1 MKKEKEK
8 EIKAMTCKNCIHYE
22 VCSQFSEASNH
33 EYYTYANRSE
43 ICECFED
50 KSLCVYLPF
59 STGTVLY
66 RVTNPY
72 RQEPKVTEF
81 VVTNFVM
88 QGKKHELMVEVRVN
102 GVPGRNVMRLR
113 QFYRTKEEA
122 EKELAERRKQ

>member
-1 MKKEKEK
+1 
-8 EIKAMTCKNCIHYE
+8 MTCKDCIHYE
-22 VCSQFSEASNH
+22 VC
-33 EYYTYANRSE
+33 YYHD
-43 ICECFED
+43 FED
-50 KSLCVYLPF
+50 CEHFKCKSEFVRLPF
-59 STGTVLY
+59 PVGTVLH

-72 RQEPKVTEF
+72 RQEPKITEF
-81 VVTNFVM
+81 IVTNFVM

>member
-1 MKKEKEK
+1 
-8 EIKAMTCKNCIHYE
+8 MTCKDCIHYR
-22 VCSQFSEASNH
+22 VC
-33 EYYTYANRSE
+33 YYHDFKE
-43 ICECFED
+43 CEHFKD

-59 STGTVLY
+59 PIGTVLY

-72 RQEPKVTEF
+72 RQEPKITEF
-81 VVTNFVM
+81 IVTNFVM
-88 QGKKHELMVEVRVN
+88 QGKKHALMVEVRVN

>member
-1 MKKEKEK
+1 
-8 EIKAMTCKNCIHYE
+8 MTCKDCLHYDVCKECNTFDECGDPIKGNVCCSINC
-22 VCSQFSEASNH
+22 
-33 EYYTYANRSE
+33 EY
-43 ICECFED
+43 FEN

-59 STGTVLY
+59 PIGTVLY

-72 RQEPKVTEF
+72 RQEPKITEF

-113 QFYRTKEEA
+113 QFYHTKQEA
-122 EKELAERRKQ
+122 EKSLLERKNQN

>member
-1 MKKEKEK
+1 
-8 EIKAMTCKNCIHYE
+8 MTCKDCIHYE
-22 VCSQFSEASNH
+22 VC
-33 EYYTYANRSE
+33 YYHD
-43 ICECFED
+43 FED
-50 KSLCVYLPF
+50 CEHFKCKSEFVRLSFPV
-59 STGTVLY
+59 GTVLY

-72 RQEPKVTEF
+72 RQEPKITEF
-81 VVTNFVM
+81 IVTNFVM